1 MNKSFGPWSTA
12 INTGATQELNTFWKR
27 RLAMLPTLNRAPSA
41 ITRRGLLLLAI
52 LGFIAI
58 AVPTI
63 KWAVRRD
70 QIENARQSPTGAPS
84 GIQIENTGAAE
95 AQVGHEPEISA
106 VPGIPNEMQ
115 KATLAP
121 YRVEPP
127 DVLSVELVGAVRHA
141 SDAIRAG
148 DELTI
153 RAANLLPVDPKGDR
167 TENEFKTI
175 NGAYQVQNDGS
186 VDLGP
191 LYGSTVIGGL
201 DIKAAKTALDN
212 HFRKEVGLAD
222 PKVAISFADVSSKN
236 VIARDHLVRPDGTI
250 SLGIYGSVSVTGMT
264 LDEVKAAVETHLSKH
279 IQQPEVQ
286 VDVVAYNSKVI
297 YVITDGENNLEQVV
311 RVPYS
316 GNETVL
322 DAMSHVSEVAA
333 RNNIWVARPV
343 RNGNENVQKLR
354 VDWRAITEDAI
365 TATNYQLLPGDRI
378 YVKRGGSR

>member
-1 MNKSFGPWSTA
+1 
-12 INTGATQELNTFWKR
+12 
-27 RLAMLPTLNRAPSA
+27 
-41 ITRRGLLLLAI
+41 
-52 LGFIAI
+52 
-58 AVPTI
+58 
-63 KWAVRRD
+63 
-70 QIENARQSPTGAPS
+70 
-84 GIQIENTGAAE
+84 
-95 AQVGHEPEISA
+95 
-106 VPGIPNEMQ
+106 
-115 KATLAP
+115 
-121 YRVEPP
+121 
-127 DVLSVELVGAVRHA
+127 
-141 SDAIRAG
+141 
-148 DELTI
+148 
-153 RAANLLPVDPKGDR
+153 
-167 TENEFKTI
+167 
-175 NGAYQVQNDGS
+175 
-186 VDLGP
+186 
-191 LYGSTVIGGL
+191 
-201 DIKAAKTALDN
+201 
-212 HFRKEVGLAD
+212 
-222 PKVAISFADVSSKN
+222 
-236 VIARDHLVRPDGTI
+236 
-250 SLGIYGSVSVTGMT
+250 MT

>member
-1 MNKSFGPWSTA
+1 
-12 INTGATQELNTFWKR
+12 
-27 RLAMLPTLNRAPSA
+27 MLPTLNRAPSA